1 MRKTLKFLAVGMMA
15 AALLTGCGGN
25 SNITDATTT
34 SAGEVETTTGTGETE
49 TTTGEEPTEFTIKD
63 YSNYVSLGEYK
74 GLSVEPIIVTEEEV
88 SERIQQYFRD
98 AVQEGDTV
106 NIDYTGYL
114 DGETFEGGSA
124 EGAYLT
130 IGSGSFIDGFESG
143 LVGVKIGETVDLNLA
158 FPEIY
163 EKNPDLAGKPV
174 VFQVTVNSIDGVVAA
189 EYTLENIV
197 ANTEYQTL
205 EEYEQMIE
213 DQLYRERNEERIS
226 DIWFQVVNNA
236 TISGYPQEEVDAYAQ
251 ELRSYYEQMAMQ
263 YGVDLATLLSFN
275 GYTEES
281 FQEECQYYGESMM
294 NETMVLYSIAAAE
307 NMTITDEEYQ
317 AEMDELVENSG
328 MSEEFITSYYGG
340 ENYIRE
346 SMLFTKVVEYLA
358 SLAVE
363 K

>member
-1 MRKTLKFLAVGMMA
+1 MRRTLKFLTVGMMA
-15 AALLTGCGGN
+15 AVLLTGCGGN
-25 SNITDATTT
+25 SNITSATTT
-34 SAGEVETTTGTGETE
+34 AEEVTTTTGAGGTE
-49 TTTGEEPTEFTIKD
+49 TTTEESTEFTIKD

-74 GLSVEPIIVTEEEV
+74 GLSVEPIVVTEEEI

-98 AVQEGDTV
+98 TVQEGDTV
-106 NIDYTGYL
+106 NLDYTGYL
-114 DGETFEGGSA
+114 DGEAFEGGSA
-124 EGAYLT
+124 EGDYLT
-130 IGSGSFIDGFESG
+130 IGSGGFIDGFESG
-143 LVGVKIGETVDLNLA
+143 LVGTKVGETVSLDLT

-163 EKNPDLAGKPV
+163 EYNPDLAGKPV
-174 VFQVTVNSIDGVVAA
+174 VFEVTINAIDGVVAA
-189 EYTLENIV
+189 EYTLDNII
-197 ANTEYQTL
+197 ANTECQTL
-205 EEYEQMIE
+205 EEYEQIIS
-213 DQLYRERNEERIS
+213 DQLYREHNEERMT
-226 DIWFQVVNNA
+226 DIWFQAVNNA

-263 YGVDLATLLSFN
+263 FEVDLATLLTIN

-281 FQEECQYYGESMM
+281 FEEECQYYGESMM

-307 NMTITDEEYQ
+307 NMTITDEEYRTD
-317 AEMDELVENSG
+317 MDELVENSG

-363 K
+363 Q